1 MTDAEY
7 QALKEDIRENG
18 LLCPIRTYQRQI
30 IDGRHRYRACRELG
44 IPPKFQEWDGEGSL
58 VAFVLSLNARRR
70 HLSESQRAMVAARS
84 IQMFKE
90 EAQQRMLVG
99 KAADPP
105 LHGEEG
111 RKGEAAALAAE
122 TVRVSPNSVYRAQ
135 AVLKK
140 GIPELQQAVD
150 ADQVSVSGADLL
162 ARQDEEVQR
171 EAVAGG
177 SAAMEQKISEL
188 RAKKKDANAKSGWA
202 PAPAAEPERPAPS
215 DDTRREAEADG
226 RPAEAVSREGAE
238 PKGTDAPALHPP
250 EPQRAGPE
258 SGERADTQAAE
269 AAPDGSST
277 GVVDRGPTDP
287 ELRQPLSAP
296 TLAKI
301 LWCLGRWGDKIR
313 FDTLYSWVVCCV
325 TAEDCMDSFECCAQG
340 APVLAAAEC
349 RDDSA
354 RRAAGLQFLV
364 EGTLAQLVA
373 RHECVH
379 TADVL
384 HGTVMLQGARSPE
397 LQEALAE
404 VQADYD
410 LALEGARQALH
421 AGALSDDEVRLR
433 AAAALRHEQDQIM
446 RRLLADAA
454 LEEVR
459 RIGRVPPP
467 PAGSTPSS
475 GR

>member
-1 MTDAEY
+1 
-7 QALKEDIRENG
+7 
-18 LLCPIRTYQRQI
+18 
-30 IDGRHRYRACRELG
+30 
-44 IPPKFQEWDGEGSL
+44 
-58 VAFVLSLNARRR
+58 
-70 HLSESQRAMVAARS
+70 MVAARS
-84 IQMFKE
+84 IPMFKE
-90 EAQQRMLVG
+90 EAQQRMLAG

-122 TVRVSPNSVYRAQ
+122 TVHVSPNSVYRAQ

-150 ADQVSVSGADLL
+150 TDQVSVSGADVL

-188 RAKKKDANAKSGWA
+188 RAKKNSSKAKTGGTPG
-202 PAPAAEPERPAPS
+202 PAGEPERPAPGG
-215 DDTRREAEADG
+215 DTRVETEAEG
-226 RPAEAVSREGAE
+226 RPAETVSREGTE

-250 EPQRAGPE
+250 EPQRAGPR

-277 GVVDRGPTDP
+277 GVVDPGPTDLEP
-287 ELRQPLSAP
+287 YQALSAP

-301 LWCLGRWGDKIR
+301 LWCLGRRGDKIR
-313 FDTLYSWVVCCV
+313 FDTFYSWVVCCV
-325 TAEDCMDSFECCAQG
+325 TAEDCMDSFECCAQE
-340 APVLAAAEC
+340 APLHAAAEF

-354 RRAAGLQFLV
+354 RRAAGLRLIV
-364 EGTLAQLVA
+364 EYKLSPLVA
-373 RHECVH
+373 RNECVR
-379 TADVL
+379 TGDVL
-384 HGTVMLQGARSPE
+384 DGTVVLQGARSPE
-397 LQEALAE
+397 VQEALAE

-410 LALEGARQALH
+410 LALEGAQQALG

-433 AAAALRHEQDQIM
+433 AAAALRHEQDPIL
-446 RRLLADAA
+446 RRLLADAV
-454 LEEVR
+454 LEDVR
-459 RIGRVPPP
+459 RAGRGPLP
-467 PAGSTPSS
+467 PAA
-475 GR
+475 